1 METKERMVAMRK
13 KYRCAICG
21 KEHTSI
27 ELQMPN
33 GVAVCLGC
41 AKDIYSA
48 VYALNELSK
57 YESLKK

>member
-1 METKERMVAMRK
+1 MRK
-13 KYRCAICG
+13 SKYRCAICG

-41 AKDIYSA
+41 AKDIYLA
-48 VYALNELSK
+48 IYALKSLTECK
-57 YESLKK
+57 SLKK

>member
-1 METKERMVAMRK
+1 MKTKERMVAMRK
-13 KYRCAICG
+13 NKYRCAICG

-48 VYALNELSK
+48 IYALKALIK
-57 YESLKK
+57 CESPE

>member
-1 METKERMVAMRK
+1 MRK
-13 KYRCAICG
+13 SKYRCAICG

-48 VYALNELSK
+48 IY
-57 YESLKK
+57 SLKALAKCESPEK